1 MLFISDES
9 MLDEKYIE
17 IRNTATKYLTTV
29 RTTIADAQDRKNDV
43 NFVDVFP
50 LLDYM

>member
-1 MLFISDES
+1 MLFIRDES
-9 MLDEKYIE
+9 MLDEEYIK

-29 RTTIADAQDRKNDV
+29 RTIVANAQGRENDV
-43 NFVDVFP
+43 NFIDVFP

>member
-17 IRNTATKYLTTV
+17 IRNTARKYLKTV
-29 RTTIADAQDRKNDV
+29 RTTIADAQCRENDV
-43 NFVDVFP
+43 NFVDVCP

>member
-9 MLDEKYIE
+9 MLDEKYFE
-17 IRNTATKYLTTV
+17 IRNTARKYLTTV
-29 RTTIADAQDRKNDV
+29 RTIVANAQGRENDV
-43 NFVDVFP
+43 NSVDVFP

>member
-29 RTTIADAQDRKNDV
+29 RTTIANAQGRENDV

-50 LLDYM
+50 LFDYM

>member
-1 MLFISDES
+1 

-17 IRNTATKYLTTV
+17 IRNMVRKYLATV
-29 RTTIADAQDRKNDV
+29 RTTIANAQGRENDV
-43 NFVDVFP
+43 NFVDVCP